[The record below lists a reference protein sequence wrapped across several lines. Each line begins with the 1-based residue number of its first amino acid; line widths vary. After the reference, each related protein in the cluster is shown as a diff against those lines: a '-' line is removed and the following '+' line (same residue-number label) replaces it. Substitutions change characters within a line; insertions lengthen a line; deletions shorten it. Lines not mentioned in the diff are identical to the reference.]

1 MFRVHQRHPT
11 WRLLLPQT
19 LQTASTDRQH
29 PSAVLPFVGLPGAS
43 VAWIRSV
50 ACTGMPPRASVLTR
64 DKLARKQGGPQDA
77 PLYRVSGP
85 RLRLRLL
92 SMRIAPALLV
102 GFPPG
107 PFRFDNR
114 AALVNLVNKIFS
126 SFPCE
131 RPRPRRA
138 SYLKLSRASP
148 SSPSPFFFSF
158 IDFLI
163 YSSTCFIK
171 LSLPSGHKLSR
182 ACCCGIN
189 LNPIPCRHH
198 SSLLL
203 LPSCVE
209 SAHLESCFLF
219 PQAST

>member
-1 MFRVHQRHPT
+1 MATSPATDAADSIHRPT
-11 WRLLLPQT
+11 APICSAPLRRPSRCLGGVDPVGGLHRDAPSSIRLDSRQACQEAGWPSGCT
-19 LQTASTDRQH
+19 SVPCVWTATAASF
-29 PSAVLPFVGLPGAS
+29 AVNANC
-43 VAWIRSV
+43 AR
-50 ACTGMPPRASVLTR
+50 TPPRLPSR
-64 DKLARKQGGPQDA
+64 P
-77 PLYRVSGP
+77 
-85 RLRLRLL
+85 
-92 SMRIAPALLV
+92 
-102 GFPPG
+102 F
-107 PFRFDNR
+107 PFRQQGSSCQPCQQ
-114 AALVNLVNKIFS
+114 IFS

-203 LPSCVE
+203 PSCVE